1 MLNYFTFLGCYCYL
15 NELKFY
21 ISLNACIRTWCGP
34 SFPNSYTLFC
44 TILATSVL
52 FLVTFMYDILAHFLL
67 RKHTFVH
74 FHEVLS
80 QPSHQLDHD
89 LGIHEIVAF
98 SRSPISIQPPTGP
111 WLRNSRN
118 RSIFTKSYHNPLS
131 SGPCDGFHEIATQEY
146 FGLLQWNHYKLP
158 IS

>member
-52 FLVTFMYDILAHFLL
+52 FLVTFMDDILAHFLL

-80 QPSHQLDHD
+80 QSSHQLDHD

-118 RSIFTKSYHNPLS
+118 PITTHFPVAHVMAFTKLLHRSTLVFYS
-131 SGPCDGFHEIATQEY
+131 EITINYQ
-146 FGLLQWNHYKLP
+146 FRN
-158 IS
+158 

>member
-34 SFPNSYTLFC
+34 SFPMSKDL
-44 TILATSVL
+44 
-52 FLVTFMYDILAHFLL
+52 ILAHFLL

-80 QPSHQLDHD
+80 QSSHQLDHD

-98 SRSPISIQPPTGP
+98 SRNPITTHFPVAHVMA
-111 WLRNSRN
+111 
-118 RSIFTKSYHNPLS
+118 FTKLLHRSTLVFYS
-131 SGPCDGFHEIATQEY
+131 EITINYQ
-146 FGLLQWNHYKLP
+146 FRN
-158 IS
+158 

>member
-52 FLVTFMYDILAHFLL
+52 FLVTFMDDILAHFLL

-98 SRSPISIQPPTGP
+98 SRNPITTHFPVAHVMA
-111 WLRNSRN
+111 
-118 RSIFTKSYHNPLS
+118 FTKLLHRSTLVFYS
-131 SGPCDGFHEIATQEY
+131 EITINYQ
-146 FGLLQWNHYKLP
+146 FRN
-158 IS
+158 